1 MTDRVR
7 RIYRQIQAVV
17 ISPQSF
23 FVRNQTVE
31 RPVDIV
37 AESCE
42 KDLQRGI
49 WIMKKI
55 SSYIWDY
62 KFSYLGAI
70 ASLLIAVTLD
80 MMGPRLMALVVDDV
94 IVGGNITELKYL
106 LLGFLGVGIGRCVF
120 QYVKEYTFDKNGI
133 RISAD
138 MRRDLF
144 RHVQGL
150 SADFFDRTNTG
161 ELMARVKED
170 IDRIWDAIG
179 YVGMLLIEVIY
190 HTSIILI
197 SMYLLN
203 WKLALL
209 PTAAMLMCGTI
220 ALLMERKLG
229 KVYEEISEENAK
241 LNTVA
246 EENLAGVRTVKAF
259 AREKHEI
266 GKFLSHNKR
275 YYELNMQ
282 QSRVFVRYYPFFSVV
297 SKVLPILT
305 ILVGGGFVIKGQM
318 TLGQMTAFVEY
329 STNIVWP
336 MEMLGWLT
344 NSFSAAVASNK
355 KVRKIYEEKPTIM
368 ENAEPVRIEQVAGK
382 VCFDHVSFHK
392 ADMYEILHDISFTVE
407 AGRTLGIMGATGAGK
422 TSIVQLLQRMYDA
435 TEGAIYLD
443 DVNIKELSLEQLR
456 TSVSYVMQD
465 VFLFS
470 DTINDNIKL
479 GKKERLDF
487 QTVRRA
493 SVQAQASDF
502 IERMEETY
510 DTVIGERGVGLS
522 GGQKQR
528 ISIARALAKR
538 DPILVLDDS
547 TSALD
552 METEQMIQQTLR
564 ELEGTTKIIIAHR
577 ISAVRHADEIIVLEN
592 GSIAERGTH
601 EELLAKRGLYFE
613 TYESQY
619 GDMDTA
625 AALQQPINLLPETGN
640 SKETVTEAEKQ
651 KGGEIYGSQLI

>member
-1 MTDRVR
+1 
-7 RIYRQIQAVV
+7 
-17 ISPQSF
+17 
-23 FVRNQTVE
+23 
-31 RPVDIV
+31 
-37 AESCE
+37 
-42 KDLQRGI
+42 
-49 WIMKKI
+49 MKKI

-94 IVGGNITELKYL
+94 IVGGNIAELKYL

-197 SMYLLN
+197 YMYMLN

-229 KVYEEISEENAK
+229 QVYEEISEENAK

-355 KVRKIYEEKPTIM
+355 KVRKIYEEKPTIT
-368 ENAEPVRIEQVAGK
+368 ETTEPVSIEQVAGK
-382 VCFDHVSFHK
+382 ICFDHVSFHK
-392 ADMYEILHDISFTVE
+392 ADMYEIRHDISFTVE
-407 AGRTLGIMGATGAGK
+407 SGRTLGIMGATGAGK

-487 QTVRRA
+487 RTVRRA
-493 SVQAQASDF
+493 SAQAQASEF

-538 DPILVLDDS
+538 DPILVMDDS

-552 METEQMIQQTLR
+552 METEQLIQQTLR

-625 AALQQPINLLPETGN
+625 AALQQTINLLPETGN
-640 SKETVTEAEKQ
+640 RKETVTEVEQ
-651 KGGEIYGSQLI
+651 QRGGGKVGSQLV

>member
-1 MTDRVR
+1 MTDWVR

-435 TEGAIYLD
+435 TEGAVYLD

-487 QTVRRA
+487 KTVRRA

-625 AALQQPINLLPETGN
+625 AAWQQTINLLPETGN
-640 SKETVTEAEKQ
+640 RKETVTEAEKQ
-651 KGGEIYGSQLI
+651 KGGETDGSQFI

>member
-1 MTDRVR
+1 
-7 RIYRQIQAVV
+7 
-17 ISPQSF
+17 
-23 FVRNQTVE
+23 
-31 RPVDIV
+31 
-37 AESCE
+37 
-42 KDLQRGI
+42 
-49 WIMKKI
+49 MKKI

-94 IVGGNITELKYL
+94 IVGGNIAELKYL

-209 PTAAMLMCGTI
+209 PTAAMVMCGTI

-229 KVYEEISEENAK
+229 QVYEEISEENAR

-355 KVRKIYEEKPTIM
+355 KVRKIYEEKPTIT
-368 ENAEPVRIEQVAGK
+368 EKAEPVRIEQVAGK

-625 AALQQPINLLPETGN
+625 AILQQTINLLPETGN

-651 KGGEIYGSQLI
+651 KGSETYGSQLI

>member
-1 MTDRVR
+1 
-7 RIYRQIQAVV
+7 
-17 ISPQSF
+17 
-23 FVRNQTVE
+23 
-31 RPVDIV
+31 
-37 AESCE
+37 
-42 KDLQRGI
+42 
-49 WIMKKI
+49 MKKI

-94 IVGGNITELKYL
+94 IVGGNIAELKYL

-209 PTAAMLMCGTI
+209 PTAAMVMCGTI

-229 KVYEEISEENAK
+229 QVYEEISEENAR

-355 KVRKIYEEKPTIM
+355 KVRKIYEEKPTIT

-625 AALQQPINLLPETGN
+625 AILQQTINLLPETGN

>member
-1 MTDRVR
+1 
-7 RIYRQIQAVV
+7 
-17 ISPQSF
+17 
-23 FVRNQTVE
+23 
-31 RPVDIV
+31 
-37 AESCE
+37 
-42 KDLQRGI
+42 
-49 WIMKKI
+49 MKKI

-94 IVGGNITELKYL
+94 IVGGNIAELKYL

-229 KVYEEISEENAK
+229 QVYEEISEENAR

-355 KVRKIYEEKPTIM
+355 KVRKIYEEKPTIT

-456 TSVSYVMQD
+456 TSVNFVMQD

-487 QTVRRA
+487 KTVRRA

-651 KGGEIYGSQLI
+651 KGGETYGSQLI

>member
-1 MTDRVR
+1 
-7 RIYRQIQAVV
+7 
-17 ISPQSF
+17 
-23 FVRNQTVE
+23 
-31 RPVDIV
+31 
-37 AESCE
+37 
-42 KDLQRGI
+42 
-49 WIMKKI
+49 MKKI

-94 IVGGNITELKYL
+94 IVGGNIAELKYL

-209 PTAAMLMCGTI
+209 PTAAMVMCGTI

-229 KVYEEISEENAK
+229 QVYEEISEENAR

-305 ILVGGGFVIKGQM
+305 ILVGGGLVIKGQM

-355 KVRKIYEEKPTIM
+355 KVRKIYEDKPTIT

-435 TEGAIYLD
+435 TEGAIFLD

-456 TSVSYVMQD
+456 TSVSFVMQD

-619 GDMDTA
+619 GDQYGYA
-625 AALQQPINLLPETGN
+625 GN
-640 SKETVTEAEKQ
+640 
-651 KGGEIYGSQLI
+651 